1 MVRSLLNAF
10 PKPLLDELVDGR
22 WLPVIGAGMSLNAV
36 LPLGKKIP
44 LWDDLGRSLA
54 SEMRD
59 YDYTGALDAV
69 SAYSQQ
75 FSRAKLV
82 ERISELLLVDSAKP
96 GDSHRAFCSIKF
108 SVVCTTNFDFLLEK
122 QYDSNPRYCR
132 PVMYEDQLSL
142 PNREPGVLLLKLHGD
157 VHHPDRLVATEED
170 YDGFLQRFPL
180 VATYLANL
188 LITKTAMFV
197 GYSLDDPDFRQIFQ
211 LICGRLGRLRRPA
224 YAIRVGA
231 TPQEVARFERRGV
244 KVINLRGS
252 KSKYEQT
259 LTATFTQLHD
269 YQESAVI
276 SASQVTDEAALGE
289 LKLPSGAITR
299 LCYFAVPFALS
310 SLYKEFLFPI
320 AQQYG
325 FVPITAETV
334 VSPGDSVA
342 AKIDAVLAKA
352 NVAIVDASSDW
363 TQLELRIALSKL
375 GTNRV
380 LIIADQA
387 TALATDLSGARA
399 LVRPGPSF
407 TDAEPFL
414 QQVASWFAERAE
426 AIRPTLDVEP
436 ERLLEMGSAR
446 AAVIAAMTLLEVQLR
461 KRLALEAKSEGRP
474 MTLGQLARLAT
485 TVQLIGPEAAEQ
497 IRTWLQIR
505 NIAVHTANPIP
516 VREARS
522 IIQGVREMIQRL
534 TH

>member
-1 MVRSLLNAF
+1 MARGPLNAF

-22 WLPVIGAGMSLNAV
+22 WLPVIGAGMSLNAI
-36 LPLGKKIP
+36 LPPGKKIP

-54 SEMRD
+54 SEMRE
-59 YDYTGALDAV
+59 YDYTGVLDAI
-69 SAYSQQ
+69 SAYCQQ

-96 GDSHRAFCSIKF
+96 GDPHRAFCSIKF

-170 YDGFLQRFPL
+170 YDGFLRRFPL

-188 LITKTAMFV
+188 LITKTAVFV
-197 GYSLDDPDFRQIFQ
+197 GYSLDDPDFRQVFQ
-211 LICGRLGRLRRPA
+211 LISGRLGRLRRPA

-244 KVINLRGS
+244 KVINLKGS
-252 KSKYEQT
+252 KSKYAQI
-259 LTATFTQLHD
+259 LTAIFAQLHD
-269 YQESAVI
+269 YQESTVI
-276 SASQVTDEAALGE
+276 SASEVTDEAALGE
-289 LKLPSGAITR
+289 LKLPSGAVTR
-299 LCYFAVPFALS
+299 LCYFAVPFTLS
-310 SLYKEFLFPI
+310 ALYKEFLFPI

-342 AKIDAVLAKA
+342 AKIDAVLAKT

-363 TQLELRIALSKL
+363 TQFELRIALSKL
-375 GTNRV
+375 GGDRV
-380 LIIADQA
+380 LVITDQA
-387 TALATDLSGARA
+387 GALATDLSGVRA

-414 QQVASWFAERAE
+414 HRVADWFAERAE

-436 ERLLEMGSAR
+436 ERLLQIGSAR

-461 KRLALEAKSEGRP
+461 KSLALDAKSESRP
-474 MTLGQLARLAT
+474 MSLGQLARLAS
-485 TVQLIGPEAAEQ
+485 TVQLIGPEAAER
-497 IRTWLQIR
+497 IRAWLRIR
-505 NIAVHTANPIP
+505 NVAVHTANPISL
-516 VREARS
+516 REARGV
-522 IIQGVREMIQRL
+522 IDGVRDLIRRL
-534 TH
+534 TD